1 MRPLVDVSDLNASFE
16 LLLDDDDGEL
26 DWYEPL
32 DPLLLVDGE
41 LDDCGELDVLDGE
54 LLEFSELDEPLEE
67 FWLLPLDAC
76 PGAPLL
82 LDCELLEDGLL
93 LDELLSEAPYLLES
107 LEYAELFVPF
117 GDDAD
122 EPLYSPEDPCP
133 DWP

>member
-26 DWYEPL
+26 DWYESL

-41 LDDCGELDVLDGE
+41 LDDCDELDVLDGE
-54 LLEFSELDEPLEE
+54 LLEFSELDDPLEE
-67 FWLLPLDAC
+67 FWLLPLDDC

-93 LDELLSEAPYLLES
+93 LDELLREAPYLLES

-117 GDDAD
+117 DDDAD
-122 EPLYSPEDPCP
+122 KPLYSPEEPCP
-133 DWP
+133 D